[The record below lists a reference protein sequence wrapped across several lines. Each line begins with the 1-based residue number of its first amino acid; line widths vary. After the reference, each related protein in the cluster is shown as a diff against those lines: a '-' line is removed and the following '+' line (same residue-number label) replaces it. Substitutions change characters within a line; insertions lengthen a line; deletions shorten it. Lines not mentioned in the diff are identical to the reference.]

1 MILVVILPRHYNFA
15 TLTINLPLANVV
27 APVAV
32 PVSVNDT
39 LVFELVVNLSDDTPP
54 DTIEVVVL
62 RIIGAPLLNNN
73 GVVAAEAET

>member
-54 DTIEVVVL
+54 DTIKVVVL